1 MARKKQSPP
10 MGHNPLAWLAENETH
25 ATTANHQEITTENSP
40 LENMLESPVES
51 AIDAANATENQPTT
65 PSPISIE
72 TVENKGWTT
81 ITLPA
86 VLTLSELSAF
96 HAQLTALIGRRIR
109 LSGKEV
115 TRIDTASLQVLLI
128 LMRDAETTVG
138 WLDAS
143 PYLCQ
148 AAHILGLTHE
158 LNLSEFN
165 S

>member
-25 ATTANHQEITTENSP
+25 SANPTKPTVNLSNDNNEN
-40 LENMLESPVES
+40 
-51 AIDAANATENQPTT
+51 
-65 PSPISIE
+65 
-72 TVENKGWTT
+72 ENKSENNVNPMGNNKPSDAQETEIRNWTT
-81 ITLPA
+81 IELPA

-96 HAQLTALIGRRIR
+96 HAQLSALIGQRIR
-109 LSGKEV
+109 LSGKAI
-115 TRIDTASLQVLLI
+115 TRIDTASLQVLLA
-128 LMRDAETTVG
+128 LMRDHETTVG

-148 AAHILGLTHE
+148 AANILGLTHE